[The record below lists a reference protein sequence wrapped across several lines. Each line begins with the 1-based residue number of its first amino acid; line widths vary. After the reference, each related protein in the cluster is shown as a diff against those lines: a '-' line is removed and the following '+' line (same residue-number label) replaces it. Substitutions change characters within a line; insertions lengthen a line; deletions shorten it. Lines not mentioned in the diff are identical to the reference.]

1 MYKSEEIIEFKT
13 PPKVG
18 LARIP
23 RGYFFKG
30 GAAREVLR
38 RMLRPNQ
45 PRLLVRDIDVIRFVE
60 TDDSLDHKVALELMP
75 DDYEF
80 GRGVEVVTGEDE
92 YFLTRDLTVNEVY
105 CNHSVIR
112 ATSKAVHDLRNGILR
127 PTPHVTSINGE
138 VDCATALKIL
148 RFAAECLVKG
158 VNCTVVNLPA
168 LPKANP
174 FYIALNLDR
183 SFAISKEVGEEYLT
197 LAWQFQAIF
206 AEQPYAPPLEVVVK
220 YLVERIPQGLRIF
233 RNLDEAT
240 LGKIA
245 SQCALVRF

>member
-1 MYKSEEIIEFKT
+1 MYQSEEIIEFKT

-23 RGYFFKG
+23 KGYFFKG

-60 TDDSLDHKVALELMP
+60 TDDSLDHKVASELMA

-105 CNHSVIR
+105 WNHSVIR
-112 ATSKAVHDLRNGILR
+112 TTSQAVHDLKHGILR
-127 PTPHVTSINGE
+127 PTAHVTSSNGE
-138 VDCATALKIL
+138 VGCSTALKIL

-158 VNCTVVNLPA
+158 VDCEIVNLPA

-183 SFAISKEVGEEYLT
+183 SFAISKEVGAEYLI

-206 AEQPYAPPLEVVVK
+206 AEEPCAPPLEVVVK
-220 YLVERIPQGLRIF
+220 YLVGRIPQGVRIF
-233 RNLDEAT
+233 RNLDEVT
-240 LGKIA
+240 LRKIA
-245 SQCALVRF
+245 SQFSPIRP